1 MTDVNNLDC
10 PDFHIEQFWLGFK
23 QSILNYSKN
32 YKDIVKEWSD
42 NLNKLQIEKKYSEIE
57 DNIRNYITYYAS
69 ILIKTS
75 LGTYHE
81 QLLLT
86 NIKRWNT
93 ISETYN
99 FIISNKYNKV
109 LIMFMIYLDIKEKAL
124 KDSGYNRIFAET
136 IENIINM
143 DDYNDFSFI
152 INYSL
157 ENNKSK
163 LLDLLNKIPNY
174 NIYDTIRILYPKL
187 IFRDNIK
194 YNKLF
199 QLYRQTYKI

>member
-1 MTDVNNLDC
+1 
-10 PDFHIEQFWLGFK
+10 
-23 QSILNYSKN
+23 
-32 YKDIVKEWSD
+32 
-42 NLNKLQIEKKYSEIE
+42 
-57 DNIRNYITYYAS
+57 
-69 ILIKTS
+69 
-75 LGTYHE
+75 
-81 QLLLT
+81 
-86 NIKRWNT
+86 
-93 ISETYN
+93 
-99 FIISNKYNKV
+99 
-109 LIMFMIYLDIKEKAL
+109 MIYLDIKEKAL

>member
-10 PDFHIEQFWLGFK
+10 PDFYIEQFWLGFK

-32 YKDIVKEWSD
+32 YKDTVKEWSD

>member
-10 PDFHIEQFWLGFK
+10 PDFYIEQFWLGFK

-32 YKDIVKEWSD
+32 YKDTVKEWSD

-86 NIKRWNT
+86 NIKRWNR

-124 KDSGYNRIFAET
+124 IGFEHGYQQKAQIFAFAKKYYPDA
-136 IENIINM
+136 NIIQVK
-143 DDYNDFSFI
+143 DLQGRDRFTFI
-152 INYSL
+152 GIGGVL
-157 ENNKSK
+157 EDEK
-163 LLDLLNKIPNY
+163 
-174 NIYDTIRILYPKL
+174 R
-187 IFRDNIK
+187 
-194 YNKLF
+194 
-199 QLYRQTYKI
+199 

>member
-1 MTDVNNLDC
+1 MVSIINPEC

-32 YKDIVKEWSD
+32 YKDIVKDWSD
-42 NLNKLQIEKKYSEIE
+42 NLNKLKAEKKYSDIE
-57 DNIRNYITYYAS
+57 DNIRNHMTYYAS

-109 LIMFMIYLDIKEKAL
+109 LIMFMIYLAIKEKAL
-124 KDSGYNRIFAET
+124 KDSGYNRIFAQT
-136 IENIINM
+136 IENIINI

-152 INYSL
+152 ITYSL
-157 ENNKSK
+157 ENSKSK

-174 NIYDTIRILYPKL
+174 NIYDTIRMVYPKL